1 MKCGKG
7 FICEETDGYQH
18 YKVVAGPA
26 SKALKGKVAGKNAKQ
41 QKWAVPEMLQD
52 KMFRSIPMEKR
63 SMANGEK
70 RYVIDLF
77 AGGQSLKPVA
87 VKTQSGLHCC

>member
-1 MKCGKG
+1 ML
-7 FICEETDGYQH
+7 
-18 YKVVAGPA
+18 PA
-26 SKALKGKVAGKNAKQ
+26 MQSLHGTSIEVGRSKQ
-41 QKWAVPEMLQD
+41 QKWAVPEMMQD
-52 KMFRSIPMEKR
+52 EMFSSIPMEKK

-87 VKTQSGLHCC
+87 LKHNLGYIVVDLTNFDLESLLQVI